1 MFLLFIIG
9 VPKNLT
15 HTHMTGGIT
24 IPCNHGTTIR
34 SIRDFTDVGI
44 VTTAA
49 PELLASRQPLPFG
62 KRLQKTMERSTNF
75 NGKTHY
81 FYGHFQ

>member
-34 SIRDFTDVGI
+34 SIRDFTDVGT
-44 VTTAA
+44 VTTTA

-62 KRLQKTMERSTNF
+62 KRLQKNY
-75 NGKTHY
+75 GKIHQ
-81 FYGHFQ
+81 F